1 MFFPFFP
8 LLLTLILLV
17 LCLGDRLQISSA
29 MRLSL
34 SLVVAAGVALVEPVL
49 AAKSHPKTKNFI
61 YVVPDGY
68 GIASQ
73 TLARDY
79 YSVTGGEGTVERPN
93 AARIGVDSMV

>member
-1 MFFPFFP
+1 
-8 LLLTLILLV
+8 
-17 LCLGDRLQISSA
+17 
-29 MRLSL
+29 MRLL
-34 SLVVAAGVALVEPVL
+34 SLPVVVATGAALFETT
-49 AAKSHPKTKNFI
+49 AAKSCPKAKNFI

-79 YSVTGGEGTVERPN
+79 YSLTDGEGTVEQPN